1 MADALSRLPLNGN
14 QETTQESTY
23 KKKIV
28 SEINDTKEIPEGVF
42 NLILKRST
50 KINGKTPVYWLNINK
65 VRTKKGYFHG
75 GSIIYPNLIMC
86 EDKVVIPSILQSYV
100 LHWYHTYILHP
111 RMDRTEAMIFQHLYW
126 PGIREAI
133 RKEVTNCDTCQHKK
147 R

>member
-28 SEINDTKEIPEGVF
+28 SEINDTKEIPEGIF

-65 VRTKKGYFHG
+65 VRTKK
-75 GSIIYPNLIMC
+75 
-86 EDKVVIPSILQSYV
+86 VIFMEEVLSILT
-100 LHWYHTYILHP
+100 L
-111 RMDRTEAMIFQHLYW
+111 
-126 PGIREAI
+126 
-133 RKEVTNCDTCQHKK
+133 
-147 R
+147 